1 MPRIKRQ
8 LVLLAAF
15 IIVALI
21 TTALNHTDQLS
32 FRLSSANSDPLGLG
46 FLFRTYVISLAHR
59 TDRQA
64 DIDKLMTLLDM
75 PNWHYH
81 NATYAHTPL
90 IDHFMRK
97 VQAKRAKALEDPAE
111 WVTLPF
117 AWPEDAVAN
126 YTSDKPLYATPLP
139 RAGAELWP
147 QDPSHNND
155 VLNPMMC
162 ATNNFKL
169 EKYKTDVIQ
178 WRHLTPER
186 VATFHSHMSAV
197 RRVVDDNARLKVDF
211 SRHPN
216 RTQTHISLIL
226 EDDIDIEWDARQR
239 MEAVLPFLPWNWDVL
254 FLGWCWSQEYHYPA
268 LFGYTRP
275 SKNQLHPSFTPR
287 CLHAYAISPAGAL
300 KLLKHLRHVQFA
312 YGRAVDEAFEWLVE
326 SKRVNSFSLVP
337 PLIIQRKITKT
348 DISLEGNDLWRESL
362 DKGVVCLRTDPCASS

>member
-1 MPRIKRQ
+1 
-8 LVLLAAF
+8 
-15 IIVALI
+15 
-21 TTALNHTDQLS
+21 
-32 FRLSSANSDPLGLG
+32 
-46 FLFRTYVISLAHR
+46 
-59 TDRQA
+59 
-64 DIDKLMTLLDM
+64 MTLLDM

-117 AWPEDAVAN
+117 AWPEDAGAN
-126 YTSDKPLYATPLP
+126 YTSDKPLHATPLP

-254 FLGWCWSQEYHYPA
+254 FLGQCTLVS
-268 LFGYTRP
+268 
-275 SKNQLHPSFTPR
+275 
-287 CLHAYAISPAGAL
+287 ISDI
-300 KLLKHLRHVQFA
+300 HR
-312 YGRAVDEAFEWLVE
+312 
-326 SKRVNSFSLVP
+326 NSC
-337 PLIIQRKITKT
+337 
-348 DISLEGNDLWRESL
+348 
-362 DKGVVCLRTDPCASS
+362 GV